1 MEVDS
6 RSREIEA
13 LYRTR
18 YVSFRNVL
26 ATITGSNESARD
38 AVQDA
43 FASALANRKAFRGD
57 SSLET
62 WVWRIALRI
71 AVKHGRESN
80 ASPAGAEL
88 DPAFVA
94 PERDLELADAVRRLP
109 PRRRLVVF
117 LRYFGDLSYVEIAD
131 ICGIAEGTVAA
142 TLAQARAELHD
153 ALASNNPTRELTE
166 NAR

>member
-1 MEVDS
+1 MKVDR

-38 AVQDA
+38 AVQEA

-71 AVKHGRESN
+71 AVKHRHQSS
-80 ASPAGAEL
+80 ASPASGEP

-117 LRYFGDLSYVEIAD
+117 LRYFGDLSYAEIAD

-142 TLAQARAELHD
+142 TLAQARSELRN
-153 ALASNNPTRELTE
+153 ALDSADSLKELTRS
-166 NAR
+166 AR